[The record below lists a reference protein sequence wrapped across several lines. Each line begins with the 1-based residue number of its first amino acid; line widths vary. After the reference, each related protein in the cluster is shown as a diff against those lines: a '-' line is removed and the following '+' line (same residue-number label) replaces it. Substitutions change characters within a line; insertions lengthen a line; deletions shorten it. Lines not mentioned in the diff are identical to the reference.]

1 MTDIYDIKIL
11 VFWWITSTDHMI
23 LVVIFIFLFLFFILL
38 GVYFFQNEPKKV
50 IQQET
55 PVDDLVKRK
64 QFIKENIEDFSRSI
78 FYREVGILLRFL
90 VLRKYK
96 NYEIFTLTLEE
107 LLKKYPSKYDGL
119 IKEVYFLEFNDS
131 LEESIKKRK
140 QIVEQIE
147 V

>member
-11 VFWWITSTDHMI
+11 VFWWITSTDHII
-23 LVVIFIFLFLFFILL
+23 LAVIFIFLFLFFILL